1 MSLPV
6 HAAYEQLARKAK
18 ASHTE
23 GRSSRDIT
31 SEDVDSARLYSYAF
45 RVHTIGAYHAT
56 RLAIEALQAND
67 PLAATELRRAS
78 ETLED
83 LANQGMEPVPND
95 FRAVVFTFHRYDR
108 GVRRVMDALER
119 AARASL
125 DKQIERIGNRFG
137 QIISQITTTSGIYL
151 THDTEAPEQAGFI
164 VPNLG
169 ITIVPLVYGDH
180 HSWNLAFLSEEHL
193 DVPWHRHHEG
203 VEIHLGYEPLNGY
216 MILGDAKSPVTEGYA
231 LPIPSMTRHGWGN
244 ISGQV
249 HHVPFIF
256 GSLKQAGWGVFLD
269 VEAQPL
275 ELEQFKTVDRTDWQM
290 NHAVYLNRQIKSLAN
305 QIGCR
310 RQVLVPA
317 AVMDRNGTGGLEL
330 SLSRA
335 NPSGFTYPL
344 DDFRC
349 VSVVSGQGQLQ
360 IGPARTRVRHHDH
373 FGIPKGM
380 TATVSQVGDDPL
392 VLLDALIK
400 RP

>member
-125 DKQIERIGNRFG
+125 DNV
-137 QIISQITTTSGIYL
+137 STY
-151 THDTEAPEQAGFI
+151 GFSSF
-164 VPNLG
+164 NL
-169 ITIVPLVYGDH
+169 
-180 HSWNLAFLSEEHL
+180 
-193 DVPWHRHHEG
+193 
-203 VEIHLGYEPLNGY
+203 
-216 MILGDAKSPVTEGYA
+216 
-231 LPIPSMTRHGWGN
+231 IPRRLL
-244 ISGQV
+244 
-249 HHVPFIF
+249 IF
-256 GSLKQAGWGVFLD
+256 AW
-269 VEAQPL
+269 
-275 ELEQFKTVDRTDWQM
+275 
-290 NHAVYLNRQIKSLAN
+290 
-305 QIGCR
+305 
-310 RQVLVPA
+310 
-317 AVMDRNGTGGLEL
+317 
-330 SLSRA
+330 
-335 NPSGFTYPL
+335 
-344 DDFRC
+344 
-349 VSVVSGQGQLQ
+349 
-360 IGPARTRVRHHDH
+360 
-373 FGIPKGM
+373 
-380 TATVSQVGDDPL
+380 
-392 VLLDALIK
+392 
-400 RP
+400 